1 PDGGSQSPVST
12 TRTTWAATVVAAPAS
27 SAPASGVTRATMPAS
42 APRRRRRPAFDS
54 TRASLTR
61 TGPYGCSIAQ
71 GPVEEGGHLAPGHI
85 VVRAEPRIR
94 RRIAPTGHTRRRQTI
109 DITLE
114 HAPVVID
121 ELVPTTALVET
132 QPTHQQLRHLTTS
145 HTIVRA
151 EPR

>member
-1 PDGGSQSPVST
+1 PTRSRPTFHFTLLHIRLLPGALLPPYT
-12 TRTTWAATVVAAPAS
+12 TLF
-27 SAPASGVTRATMPAS
+27 
-42 APRRRRRPAFDS
+42 RP
-54 TRASLTR
+54 
-61 TGPYGCSIAQ
+61 

-85 VVRAEPRIR
+85 VVRAEPRVR
-94 RRIAPTGHTRRRQTI
+94 RRIAPSGHTRRRQTI